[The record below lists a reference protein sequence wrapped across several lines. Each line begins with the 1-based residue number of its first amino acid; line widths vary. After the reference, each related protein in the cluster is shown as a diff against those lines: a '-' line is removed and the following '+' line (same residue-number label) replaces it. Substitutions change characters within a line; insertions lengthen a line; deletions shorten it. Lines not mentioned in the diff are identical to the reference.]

1 MSDYRSNNV
10 NRIYDYSENLRW
22 LHFQTIGLQHGIRFD
37 EHSIWEKYNP
47 THFLYAFF
55 CFNTFYSIDWV
66 KSLIDGRITNFGRS
80 ITEGEKYTCLL
91 DFCFENED
99 FCEDF
104 KDKFISIITTELTK
118 GQIFDII
125 ETIKRDVHYLGNIK
139 REEDI
144 EDFKDAVHSL
154 FDSETLEID
163 DVETII
169 SFIYKIRNNIFHG
182 TKTLQDMLLIEHQTK
197 LLFYTYFVLAVN
209 QMLFSYLDFIYDEC
223 NTRYG
228 SNCYENNYNYLM
240 RILEERR
247 KREGNVNDNCN
258 YSELDD
264 DIEEE
269 P

>member
-37 EHSIWEKYNP
+37 EQSIWERYNP

-66 KSLIDGRITNFGRS
+66 RSLTDGRISNFGRS
-80 ITEGEKYTCLL
+80 ITEGEKYQSLL

-99 FCEDF
+99 FCDDF
-104 KDKFISIITTELTK
+104 RDKFIYIITTELTK
-118 GQIFDII
+118 NEIFGII
-125 ETIKRDVHYLGNIK
+125 ETITRDAHYLGNIK

-144 EDFKDAVHSL
+144 ENFKDAVHSI
-154 FDSETLEID
+154 FESETLYIE

-169 SFIYKIRNNIFHG
+169 SFIYRIRNNIFHG
-182 TKTLQDMLLIEHQTK
+182 TKTLQDMLIPTHQTK

-223 NTRYG
+223 NARLNPHKYD
-228 SNCYENNYNYLM
+228 NHYNSLM
-240 RILEERR
+240 RILEE
-247 KREGNVNDNCN
+247 KRERGGNINNEH
-258 YSELDD
+258 SEFDD